1 MTAAPT
7 WFPAARATP
16 AAELL
21 VADGAAEVVVT
32 WALTVGEAAAVV
44 AAAVVATAAAED
56 LLVEEAGVLVKLATS
71 RVPQLAWMS
80 VLHLPCPT
88 ASSGWALMQAAK
100 LAWQM

>member
-1 MTAAPT
+1 
-7 WFPAARATP
+7 
-16 AAELL
+16 
-21 VADGAAEVVVT
+21 VADAAAEVVA
-32 WALTVGEAAAVV
+32 ALTLAVGEALV
-44 AAAVVATAAAED
+44 VVATATAAE
-56 LLVEEAGVLVKLATS
+56 LRVEAGVLVKLATS